1 MPRES
6 GRASTVA
13 SKFSRRFQHTLS
25 LKGAIHVGD
34 ALTAR
39 LTRASP
45 LPPGESPAD
54 VPEQCRVELEGEF
67 HGASVMVSCRL
78 AGQFSVQWSEAEGHF
93 PAGQSNLYTL
103 CDEQGKP
110 EIDWIIRGLA
120 KQHPQVVEKAEDA
133 VGAKLV
139 HGLLLANSERSVN
152 LAVKLF
158 KINPQLLLG
167 THGQHSRDKPVFSGE
182 GSMHIVAVNKRL
194 AAAKAMV
201 RTAVRHLTPAQVLEM
216 LSQSCTGQFFVGA
229 PMCYFGGSV
238 MSYLAVFG
246 LFIPV
251 LPLLES
257 LPDERKA
264 ALACRGK
271 LYHKYTAMHA
281 TVMAG
286 RVPEFNALIK
296 YGADEFALDAD
307 GYSPMRLAVKMGMR
321 ARCPSPWPAPS
332 GPHPNLSLNLSP
344 RSETPHPNTNP

>member
-1 MPRES
+1 MSRES

-13 SKFSRRFQHTLS
+13 TKLSRRFQHTIS

-39 LTRASP
+39 LTRAP
-45 LPPGESPAD
+45 LRELPVD
-54 VPEQCRVELEGEF
+54 VTEQCRVKLEGGF
-67 HGASVMVSCRL
+67 HGASVMVSCKL

-120 KQHPQVVEKAEDA
+120 KQHPHVVEKAEDA

-194 AAAKAMV
+194 TAAKAMV
-201 RTAVRHLTPAQVLEM
+201 RMAVRHLTPAQVLEM
-216 LSQSCTGQFFVGA
+216 LSQSCAGQFFVGA

-246 LFIPV
+246 LLIPV

-332 GPHPNLSLNLSP
+332 GPHPFLSLTL
-344 RSETPHPNTNP
+344 